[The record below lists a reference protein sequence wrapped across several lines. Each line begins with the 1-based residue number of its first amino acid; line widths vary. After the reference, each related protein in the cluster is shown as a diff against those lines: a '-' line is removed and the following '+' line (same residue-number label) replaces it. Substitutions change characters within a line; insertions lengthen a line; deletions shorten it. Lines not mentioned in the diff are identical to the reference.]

1 MPYLIGMSSLIY
13 LIGAVL
19 LGIGFLYYAI
29 QMIRHPDDKE
39 LPMKTFGFSINY
51 LMILF
56 VILLV
61 DHYFPLNLN
70 QIV

>member
-1 MPYLIGMSSLIY
+1 MM
-13 LIGAVL
+13 
-19 LGIGFLYYAI
+19 
-29 QMIRHPDDKE
+29 RHPDNTD

-61 DHYFPLNLN
+61 DHYFPLHLS
-70 QIV
+70 QII